1 MDILEYAHVVVDILV
16 PVTITMLL
24 VVVAVRLLN
33 MSLAGGTVSF
43 AGFVYTES
51 TEDSTATKLFGSLLN
66 AVIFL
71 AIIIGVTFL
80 LVLLYKCNCVKL
92 ILAWLVFSVLLLFGA
107 IGGFFVYQ
115 LVANLNWPLDY
126 ISFAV
131 LIANATVVG
140 AIATFWV
147 APRWLNQA
155 ALIVVSFLVVC
166 APLQRPQCLF
176 STHSPLS
183 APICA
188 HRQRTS
194 RSCPS
199 GRHGPFSSS
208 SRAMVGHPLSCS
220 FLFLPFSHS
229 CRTTDLFA
237 VLCPR
242 GPLKMLLDTA
252 QERNEPIP
260 ALLYNG

>member
-71 AIIIGVTFL
+71 AVIIGVTFL

-166 APLQRPQCLF
+166 APLFSDAHSTCLR
-176 STHSPLS
+176 
-183 APICA
+183 A
-188 HRQRTS
+188 HI
-194 RSCPS
+194 P
-199 GRHGPFSSS
+199 
-208 SRAMVGHPLSCS
+208 
-220 FLFLPFSHS
+220 LFLPHLCTQATYFTQLPEW
-229 CRTTDLFA
+229 TTWAILIIIA
-237 VLCPR
+237 CY
-242 GPLKMLLDTA
+242 GWSSLLV
-252 QERNEPIP
+252 
-260 ALLYNG
+260 

>member
-1 MDILEYAHVVVDILV
+1 MNASTAAKQPEHKGQEKGDDEEEETRVDILEYAHVVVDILV

-51 TEDSTATKLFGSLLN
+51 TADSTATKLFGSLLN
-66 AVIFL
+66 AAIFL

-80 LVLLYKCNCVKL
+80 LVLLYKCHCVKL
-92 ILAWLVFSVLLLFGA
+92 ILAWLVLSVLLLFGA

-115 LVANLNWPLDY
+115 LVAHLNWPLDC

-166 APLQRPQCLF
+166 APPAPRTLPPALV
-176 STHSPLS
+176 S
-183 APICA
+183 ASFCD
-188 HRQRTS
+188 HS
-194 RSCPS
+194 RSPPS
-199 GRHGPFSSS
+199 LHTGNVLYAAPRVDD
-208 SRAMVGHPLSCS
+208 VGHSHHHRVLWFVLYHTPFLKKTPLC
-220 FLFLPFSHS
+220 
-229 CRTTDLFA
+229 
-237 VLCPR
+237 
-242 GPLKMLLDTA
+242 
-252 QERNEPIP
+252 
-260 ALLYNG
+260 

>member
-80 LVLLYKCNCVKL
+80 LVLLYKCHCVKL
-92 ILAWLVFSVLLLFGA
+92 ILAWLVLSVLLLFGA

-183 APICA
+183 APFVHTGNVLHA
-188 HRQRTS
+188 AARVDDMGHSHHHRVLWLVIPSRVSSHFCPFLTPAEPQTS
-194 RSCPS
+194 
-199 GRHGPFSSS
+199 
-208 SRAMVGHPLSCS
+208 LLCS
-220 FLFLPFSHS
+220 V
-229 CRTTDLFA
+229 R
-237 VLCPR
+237 VVR
-242 GPLKMLLDTA
+242 
-252 QERNEPIP
+252 
-260 ALLYNG
+260 

>member
-1 MDILEYAHVVVDILV
+1 MHTTAAKRAKQQEHKEAEEEEETRVDILEYAHVVVDILV

-24 VVVAVRLLN
+24 VVVSVRLLN

-43 AGFVYTES
+43 AGFVYTENTS
-51 TEDSTATKLFGSLLN
+51 DSTATKLFGSLLN

-80 LVLLYKCNCVKL
+80 LVLLYKCHCVKL

-166 APLQRPQCLF
+166 VFSCNPLFLF
-176 STHSPLS
+176 PVSPLS
-183 APICA
+183 HAHTGDVLHTAP
-188 HRQRTS
+188 RVDD
-194 RSCPS
+194 
-199 GRHGPFSSS
+199 
-208 SRAMVGHPLSCS
+208 VGHPHHHCVLRLVIPRASTAS
-220 FLFLPFSHS
+220 F
-229 CRTTDLFA
+229 
-237 VLCPR
+237 
-242 GPLKMLLDTA
+242 
-252 QERNEPIP
+252 
-260 ALLYNG
+260 